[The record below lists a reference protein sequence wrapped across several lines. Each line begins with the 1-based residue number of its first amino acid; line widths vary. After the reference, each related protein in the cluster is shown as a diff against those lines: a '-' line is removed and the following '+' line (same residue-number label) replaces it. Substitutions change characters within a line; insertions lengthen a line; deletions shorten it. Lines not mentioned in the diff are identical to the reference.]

1 MGWPIRSLCQ
11 IAAVKGADAL
21 QDPHDDARGSVAAV
35 AFEVELAFERVVDRF
50 DDLAQ
55 WFEEPA
61 AWAVRLALAGRAEQA
76 DVAIG
81 QDGLNDRSSSLRIG
95 HLVAQEAHQ
104 LGCWCRPR

>member
-21 QDPHDDARGSVAAV
+21 QDPHDDARGGVAAV

-55 WFEEPA
+55 WFED
-61 AWAVRLALAGRAEQA
+61 RLPGRCGSPWRAGRSRQMWPSART
-76 DVAIG
+76 VS
-81 QDGLNDRSSSLRIG
+81 NRSRSSS
-95 HLVAQEAHQ
+95 
-104 LGCWCRPR
+104 CPR